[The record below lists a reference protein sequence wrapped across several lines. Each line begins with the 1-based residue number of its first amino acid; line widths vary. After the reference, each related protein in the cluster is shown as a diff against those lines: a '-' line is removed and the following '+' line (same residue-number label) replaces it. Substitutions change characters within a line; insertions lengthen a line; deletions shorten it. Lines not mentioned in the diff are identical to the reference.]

1 MNDLTRSTLI
11 GVTTGGRSIT
21 GLAALV
27 LTAPAG
33 ARTQPEKAFTNRW
46 VKSVATLFA
55 SQEYL
60 IDKLPNTPSRLEPAG
75 LASRA
80 TAAAIGG
87 VLVARRTPPS
97 ATRQHMALCAGLCT
111 AAALATSWLGARWRG
126 WAPSR
131 IGSSFGAA
139 VIEDAATLAT
149 SYVATRV

>member
-11 GVTTGGRSIT
+11 GATTGGRSVT

-27 LTAPAG
+27 VTTPAG
-33 ARTQPEKAFTNRW
+33 ARTQPDKAFTNGW
-46 VKSVATLFA
+46 VKVVATVLA
-55 SQEYL
+55 SQEYV

-75 LASRA
+75 LTSRA

-87 VLVARRTPPS
+87 VLVARRSSPS
-97 ATRQHMALCAGLCT
+97 ATRQHVALCAGLST
-111 AAALATSWLGARWRG
+111 AAALGTSWLGARWRG

-131 IGSSFGAA
+131 ICSSFGAA

-149 SYVATRV
+149 GYAATRA